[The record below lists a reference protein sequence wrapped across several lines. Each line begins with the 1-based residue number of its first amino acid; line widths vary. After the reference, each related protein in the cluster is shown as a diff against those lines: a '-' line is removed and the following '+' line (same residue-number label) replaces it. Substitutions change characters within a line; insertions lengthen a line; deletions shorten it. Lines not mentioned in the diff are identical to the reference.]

1 MDKSSK
7 NEQTTEEPMD
17 EAQQA
22 HSNESETEESQTIEE
37 SVAPGEDNG
46 ESSLPTEPVEEDQPN
61 EEKSPDEGD
70 TPQQESAETKQV
82 TEQTA
87 AVTDEESSA
96 TDLDT
101 ESMTDMDALYS
112 DSLKAFDEGEI
123 VVGHIV
129 NVTSDEVMVDIG
141 FKSEGYVPIHEFKTD
156 EKGNSNLNVG
166 DQVEVYIVRH
176 EDADGQLVLS
186 KQYAEEQKLWDSL
199 ANAEQ
204 SGEVVEGK
212 ITERI
217 KGGMRVE
224 VGALK
229 AFLPASQ
236 IELHPI
242 RNWDDYINQTYPMK
256 IVKLDKR
263 KRNIVVS
270 RRSLLEEE
278 LSTRKA
284 ELLSNIK
291 EGELIKGTVKNITEF
306 GAFIDLNG
314 IDGLLHKSDMSWRK
328 IHNPSEVVSI
338 DEEIEAF
345 VINVDLESER
355 ISLGLKQKTTDPWES
370 VFDKYPI
377 GSTVKGQVVNIVSY
391 GVFIELEEGVEGL
404 IHISEISWT
413 QRNVAPS
420 KIVMKDQELEARV
433 IDIDTEKKR
442 ISLSYKQLVPNPW
455 ELLDVKYPFGTKVT
469 GTVKNVTNFG
479 AFIEIEEGI
488 DGLVHSS
495 DFSWLKRN
503 VNPRSILSE
512 GQEVEAVVQKIDP
525 QEQRISLSIKHVE
538 PNPWNLVSTKY
549 AVGSIAS
556 GEIVNLTE
564 FGAFAR
570 LEEGIE
576 GLIHISELSEER
588 INKPDDVVS
597 KGDVLD
603 LKVIELKMDE
613 QRIGLS
619 LKQAVADREREV
631 VEQYEPKPKQ
641 AVTKPKR
648 EIKKPNVEE
657 AEETTSF
664 GAALRNVLDFRS
676 EEE

>member
-7 NEQTTEEPMD
+7 NEQIPEETVV
-17 EAQQA
+17 EEQQA
-22 HSNESETEESQTIEE
+22 HVDELVIEE
-37 SVAPGEDNG
+37 SGTIAELVTSEEGDD
-46 ESSLPTEPVEEDQPN
+46 ESSFPRESVEENQAKG
-61 EEKSPDEGD
+61 EETLDEGGE
-70 TPQQESAETKQV
+70 PLQESEE
-82 TEQTA
+82 TEQITEG
-87 AVTDEESSA
+87 EES
-96 TDLDT
+96 DT
-101 ESMTDMDALYS
+101 SNFDDESMPDMDALYN
-112 DSLKAFDEGEI
+112 DSLKAFAEGEI
-123 VVGHIV
+123 VEGHVV
-129 NVTSDEVMVDIG
+129 NVTSDEVMIDIG
-141 FKSEGYVPIHEFKTD
+141 FKSEGYVSISEFKTD
-156 EKGNSNLNVG
+156 DSGNPGVSVG

-199 ANAEQ
+199 THAEQ
-204 SGEVVEGK
+204 SGEAVEGT

-217 KGGMRVE
+217 KGGMRVD
-224 VGALK
+224 VGDLR

-242 RNWDDYINQTYPMK
+242 RNWDDYINKTYPMR

-278 LSTRKA
+278 LSAKKA
-284 ELLSNIK
+284 ELLSNIE
-291 EGELIKGTVKNITEF
+291 EGQLIKGKVKNITEF
-306 GAFIDLNG
+306 GAFVDLNG

-328 IHNPSEVVSI
+328 IHNPTEVVSI

-345 VINVDLESER
+345 IISVDIEKER
-355 ISLGLKQKTTDPWES
+355 ISLGLKQKTTDPWGSIFE
-370 VFDKYPI
+370 KYPI
-377 GSTVKGQVVNIVSY
+377 GSTIKGQVVNIVSY
-391 GVFIELEEGVEGL
+391 GVFVELEEGVEGL
-404 IHISEISWT
+404 IHISEMSWT

-420 KIVMKDQELEARV
+420 KIVTKDQELEARV

-455 ELLDVKYPFGTKVT
+455 ELLDIKYPFGTKVT
-469 GTVKNVTNFG
+469 GIVKNVTNFG

-503 VNPRSILSE
+503 VNPRSVLNE
-512 GQEVEAVVQKIDP
+512 GQEVEAVVQRIDP

-549 AVGSIAS
+549 AVGSIVS

-588 INKPDDVVS
+588 IDKPDNVVS
-597 KGDVLD
+597 KGDILD
-603 LKVIELKMDE
+603 LKVIELKMDD

-619 LKQAVADREREV
+619 LKQAVADREREM
-631 VEQYEPKPKQ
+631 VEQYEPKPKKEEEV
-641 AVTKPKR
+641 VTRSLKEP
-648 EIKKPNVEE
+648 EKKKEE
-657 AEETTSF
+657 KEETTSF

>member
-1 MDKSSK
+1 
-7 NEQTTEEPMD
+7 MD
-17 EAQQA
+17 ETQQA
-22 HSNESETEESQTIEE
+22 HIDELETEESGTTAE
-37 SVAPGEDNG
+37 SVTPDEGNG
-46 ESSLPTEPVEEDQPN
+46 ESSLPHESVEENQSN
-61 EEKSPDEGD
+61 EEETLDKEE
-70 TPQQESAETKQV
+70 TPQQEPEE
-82 TEQTA
+82 TEQTTDI
-87 AVTDEESSA
+87 VDEESGTS
-96 TDLDT
+96 DLDN
-101 ESMTDMDALYS
+101 ESMPDMDALYN

-129 NVTSDEVMVDIG
+129 NITSDEVMIDIG

-156 EKGNSNLNVG
+156 DKGNSNVSVG

-199 ANAEQ
+199 AHAEQ
-204 SGEVVEGK
+204 SGEVVEAK

-224 VGALK
+224 VGALR

-242 RNWDDYINQTYPMK
+242 RNWDDYISQTYPMK

-270 RRSLLEEE
+270 RRALLEEE
-278 LSTRKA
+278 LSTKKA

-291 EGELIKGTVKNITEF
+291 EGQLIKGTVKNITEF

-338 DEEIEAF
+338 DEEVEAF
-345 VINVDLESER
+345 VINIDSENER

-370 VFDKYPI
+370 VFEKYPI

-420 KIVMKDQELEARV
+420 KIVTKDQELEARV

-469 GTVKNVTNFG
+469 GIVKNVTNFG

-503 VNPRSILSE
+503 VNPRNVLSE

-576 GLIHISELSEER
+576 GLVHISELSDER

-603 LKVIELKMDE
+603 LKVIELKMDD

-619 LKQAVADREREV
+619 LKQAVADREREM
-631 VEQYEPKPKQ
+631 VEQYEQKPKQ
-641 AVTKPKR
+641 VVTETKR
-648 EIKKPNVEE
+648 SIKEPEKKVEE
-657 AEETTSF
+657 EETTSF

-676 EEE
+676 EEEE

>member
-7 NEQTTEEPMD
+7 NEQTPEGSMD
-17 EAQQA
+17 ETQQA
-22 HSNESETEESQTIEE
+22 HIDELETEESGTTAE
-37 SVAPGEDNG
+37 SVTPDEDNG
-46 ESSLPTEPVEEDQPN
+46 ESSLPHESIEENQSNQEKTLDK
-61 EEKSPDEGD
+61 EEN
-70 TPQQESAETKQV
+70 PQQESEE
-82 TEQTA
+82 TEQTTDI
-87 AVTDEESSA
+87 TDEESGTS
-96 TDLDT
+96 DLDN
-101 ESMTDMDALYS
+101 ESMPDMDALYN

-129 NVTSDEVMVDIG
+129 NMTSDEVMIDIG

-156 EKGNSNLNVG
+156 DKGNPNVSVG

-199 ANAEQ
+199 AHAEQ
-204 SGEVVEGK
+204 SGEVVEAK

-224 VGALK
+224 VGALR

-256 IVKLDKR
+256 IVKLDKH

-270 RRSLLEEE
+270 RRALLEEE
-278 LSTRKA
+278 LSTKKA
-284 ELLSNIK
+284 ELLSKIK
-291 EGELIKGTVKNITEF
+291 EGQLVKGTVKNITEF

-345 VINVDLESER
+345 VINIDVENER

-370 VFDKYPI
+370 VFEKYPI

-420 KIVMKDQELEARV
+420 KIVAKDQELEARV

-469 GTVKNVTNFG
+469 GIVKNVTNFG

-503 VNPRSILSE
+503 VNPRSVLSE

-556 GEIVNLTE
+556 GE
-564 FGAFAR
+564 
-570 LEEGIE
+570 EGIE
-576 GLIHISELSEER
+576 GLIHISELSDER

-619 LKQAVADREREV
+619 LKQAVADREREM

-641 AVTKPKR
+641 VVTETKR
-648 EIKKPNVEE
+648 SIKEPEKKEKEE
-657 AEETTSF
+657 EETTSF

>member
-7 NEQTTEEPMD
+7 NEQIPEETVV
-17 EAQQA
+17 EEQQA
-22 HSNESETEESQTIEE
+22 HVDELVIEE
-37 SVAPGEDNG
+37 SGTIAELVTSEEGDD
-46 ESSLPTEPVEEDQPN
+46 ESSFPRESVEENQAKG
-61 EEKSPDEGD
+61 EETLDEGGE
-70 TPQQESAETKQV
+70 PLQESEE
-82 TEQTA
+82 TEQITEG
-87 AVTDEESSA
+87 EES
-96 TDLDT
+96 DT
-101 ESMTDMDALYS
+101 SNFDDESMPDMDALYN
-112 DSLKAFDEGEI
+112 DSLKAFAEGEI
-123 VVGHIV
+123 VEGHVV
-129 NVTSDEVMVDIG
+129 NVTSDEVMIDIG
-141 FKSEGYVPIHEFKTD
+141 FKSEGYVSISEFKTD
-156 EKGNSNLNVG
+156 DSGNPGVSVG

-199 ANAEQ
+199 THAEQ
-204 SGEVVEGK
+204 SGEAVEGT

-217 KGGMRVE
+217 KGGMRVD
-224 VGALK
+224 VGDLR

-242 RNWDDYINQTYPMK
+242 RNWDDYINKTYPMR

-278 LSTRKA
+278 LSAKKA
-284 ELLSNIK
+284 ELLSNIE
-291 EGELIKGTVKNITEF
+291 EGQLIKGKVKNITEF
-306 GAFIDLNG
+306 GAFVDLNG

-328 IHNPSEVVSI
+328 IHNPTEVVSI

-345 VINVDLESER
+345 IISVDLEKER
-355 ISLGLKQKTTDPWES
+355 ISLGLKQKTTDPWGSIFE
-370 VFDKYPI
+370 KYPI
-377 GSTVKGQVVNIVSY
+377 GSTIKGQVVNIVSY
-391 GVFIELEEGVEGL
+391 GVFVELEEGVEGL
-404 IHISEISWT
+404 IHISEMSWT

-420 KIVMKDQELEARV
+420 KIVTKDQELEARV

-455 ELLDVKYPFGTKVT
+455 ELLDIKYPFGTKVT
-469 GTVKNVTNFG
+469 GIVKNVTNFG

-503 VNPRSILSE
+503 VNPRSVLNE
-512 GQEVEAVVQKIDP
+512 GQEVEAVVQRIDP

-549 AVGSIAS
+549 AVGSIVS

-588 INKPDDVVS
+588 IDKPDNVVS
-597 KGDVLD
+597 KGDILD
-603 LKVIELKMDE
+603 LKVIELKMDD

-619 LKQAVADREREV
+619 LKQAVADREREM
-631 VEQYEPKPKQ
+631 VEQYEPKPKKEEEV
-641 AVTKPKR
+641 VTRSLKEP
-648 EIKKPNVEE
+648 EKKKEE
-657 AEETTSF
+657 KEETTSF

>member
-1 MDKSSK
+1 
-7 NEQTTEEPMD
+7 MD
-17 EAQQA
+17 EEQIHVDELVAEKSGTIA
-22 HSNESETEESQTIEE
+22 ESEKPVEDGDDSPPSHE
-37 SVAPGEDNG
+37 SVEANR
-46 ESSLPTEPVEEDQPN
+46 SNAEETLD
-61 EEKSPDEGD
+61 EEGK
-70 TPQQESAETKQV
+70 PQQEPEEAEQIADP
-82 TEQTA
+82 TA
-87 AVTDEESSA
+87 DMADEESIPSN
-96 TDLDT
+96 LDD
-101 ESMTDMDALYS
+101 ESVPDMDTLYN

-123 VVGHIV
+123 VVGHVV
-129 NVTSDEVMVDIG
+129 NVTSDEVMIDIG
-141 FKSEGYVPIHEFKTD
+141 FKSEGYIPIHEFKTD
-156 EKGNSNLNVG
+156 DKGNPNVNVG

-199 ANAEQ
+199 AHAEQ
-204 SGEVVEGK
+204 SGEVVEAT

-224 VGALK
+224 VGALR

-270 RRSLLEEE
+270 RRVLLEEE
-278 LSTRKA
+278 LSTRKS
-284 ELLSNIK
+284 ELLSNIE
-291 EGELIKGTVKNITEF
+291 EGQLIKGKVKNITEF

-314 IDGLLHKSDMSWRK
+314 IDGLLHKSDMSWKK
-328 IHNPSEVVSI
+328 IHNPAEVVSI

-345 VINVDLESER
+345 VINIDTKNER

-370 VFDKYPI
+370 VFEKYPI

-420 KIVMKDQELEARV
+420 KIVTKDQALEARV

-455 ELLDVKYPFGTKVT
+455 ELLDTKYPFGTKVT
-469 GTVKNVTNFG
+469 GIVKNVTNFG

-503 VNPRSILSE
+503 VNPRSLLNE

-538 PNPWNLVSTKY
+538 PNPWSFVPTKY
-549 AVGSIAS
+549 SVGSIAS

-588 INKPDDVVS
+588 INKPDDIVS

-603 LKVIELKMDE
+603 LKIIELKMEE

-619 LKQAVADREREV
+619 LKQAIADREREV
-631 VEQYEPKPKQ
+631 VEQYEPKPSEPKPSEPKPSEP
-641 AVTKPKR
+641 KPKR
-648 EIKKPNVEE
+648 VKEEVKHKTKKPDEKKE
-657 AEETTSF
+657 EETTSF

>member
-7 NEQTTEEPMD
+7 NEQTPEESMD
-17 EAQQA
+17 ETQQA
-22 HSNESETEESQTIEE
+22 HIDELETEESGTTAE
-37 SVAPGEDNG
+37 SVTPDEGNG
-46 ESSLPTEPVEEDQPN
+46 ESSLPHESVEENQSN
-61 EEKSPDEGD
+61 EEETLDKEE
-70 TPQQESAETKQV
+70 TPQQEPEE
-82 TEQTA
+82 TEQTTDI
-87 AVTDEESSA
+87 VDEESGTS
-96 TDLDT
+96 DLDN
-101 ESMTDMDALYS
+101 ESMPDMDALYN

-129 NVTSDEVMVDIG
+129 NITSDEVMIDIG

-156 EKGNSNLNVG
+156 DKGNSNVSVG

-199 ANAEQ
+199 AHAEQ
-204 SGEVVEGK
+204 SGEVVEAK

-224 VGALK
+224 VGALR

-242 RNWDDYINQTYPMK
+242 RNWDDYISQTYPMK

-270 RRSLLEEE
+270 RRALLEEE
-278 LSTRKA
+278 LSTKKA

-291 EGELIKGTVKNITEF
+291 EGQLIKGTVKNITEF

-338 DEEIEAF
+338 DEEVEAF
-345 VINVDLESER
+345 VINIDSENER

-370 VFDKYPI
+370 VFEKYPI

-420 KIVMKDQELEARV
+420 KIVTKDQELEARV

-469 GTVKNVTNFG
+469 GIVKNVTNFG

-503 VNPRSILSE
+503 VNPRNVLSE

-576 GLIHISELSEER
+576 GLVHISELSDER

-603 LKVIELKMDE
+603 LKVIELKMDD

-619 LKQAVADREREV
+619 LKQAVADREREM
-631 VEQYEPKPKQ
+631 VEQYEQKPKQ
-641 AVTKPKR
+641 VVTETKR
-648 EIKKPNVEE
+648 SIKEPEKKVEE
-657 AEETTSF
+657 EETTSF

-676 EEE
+676 EEEE

>member
-1 MDKSSK
+1 M
-7 NEQTTEEPMD
+7 
-17 EAQQA
+17 
-22 HSNESETEESQTIEE
+22 
-37 SVAPGEDNG
+37 
-46 ESSLPTEPVEEDQPN
+46 
-61 EEKSPDEGD
+61 
-70 TPQQESAETKQV
+70 
-82 TEQTA
+82 
-87 AVTDEESSA
+87 
-96 TDLDT
+96 
-101 ESMTDMDALYS
+101 
-112 DSLKAFDEGEI
+112 
-123 VVGHIV
+123 
-129 NVTSDEVMVDIG
+129 
-141 FKSEGYVPIHEFKTD
+141 
-156 EKGNSNLNVG
+156 
-166 DQVEVYIVRH
+166 
-176 EDADGQLVLS
+176 
-186 KQYAEEQKLWDSL
+186 
-199 ANAEQ
+199 
-204 SGEVVEGK
+204 
-212 ITERI
+212 
-217 KGGMRVE
+217 
-224 VGALK
+224 
-229 AFLPASQ
+229 
-236 IELHPI
+236 
-242 RNWDDYINQTYPMK
+242 
-256 IVKLDKR
+256 
-263 KRNIVVS
+263 
-270 RRSLLEEE
+270 
-278 LSTRKA
+278 
-284 ELLSNIK
+284 
-291 EGELIKGTVKNITEF
+291 
-306 GAFIDLNG
+306 
-314 IDGLLHKSDMSWRK
+314 
-328 IHNPSEVVSI
+328 
-338 DEEIEAF
+338 
-345 VINVDLESER
+345 
-355 ISLGLKQKTTDPWES
+355 
-370 VFDKYPI
+370 
-377 GSTVKGQVVNIVSY
+377 SY

-420 KIVMKDQELEARV
+420 KIVAKDQELEARV
-433 IDIDTEKKR
+433 IDIDTEKQR

-469 GTVKNVTNFG
+469 GIVKNVTNFG

-503 VNPRSILSE
+503 VNPRSVLSE

-576 GLIHISELSEER
+576 GLIHISELSDER

-619 LKQAVADREREV
+619 LKQAVADRDREM

-641 AVTKPKR
+641 GVTETKR
-648 EIKKPNVEE
+648 SIKEPEKKEKKE
-657 AEETTSF
+657 EETTSF

>member
-7 NEQTTEEPMD
+7 NEQIPEEPVV
-17 EAQQA
+17 EEQQA
-22 HSNESETEESQTIEE
+22 HVDELVIEE
-37 SVAPGEDNG
+37 SGTIAELVTSEEGDD
-46 ESSLPTEPVEEDQPN
+46 ESSFPRESVEENQAKG
-61 EEKSPDEGD
+61 EETLDEGEE
-70 TPQQESAETKQV
+70 PQQESEE
-82 TEQTA
+82 TEQITEG
-87 AVTDEESSA
+87 EES
-96 TDLDT
+96 DT
-101 ESMTDMDALYS
+101 SNFDDESMPDMDALYN
-112 DSLKAFDEGEI
+112 DSLKAFAEGEI
-123 VVGHIV
+123 VEGHVV
-129 NVTSDEVMVDIG
+129 NVTSDEVMIDIG
-141 FKSEGYVPIHEFKTD
+141 FKSEGYVSISEFKTD
-156 EKGNSNLNVG
+156 DSGNPGVSVG

-199 ANAEQ
+199 THAEQ
-204 SGEVVEGK
+204 SGEAVEGT

-217 KGGMRVE
+217 KGGMRVD
-224 VGALK
+224 VGDLR

-242 RNWDDYINQTYPMK
+242 RNWDDYINKTYPMR

-270 RRSLLEEE
+270 RRALLEEE
-278 LSTRKA
+278 LSAKKV
-284 ELLSNIK
+284 ELLSNIE
-291 EGELIKGTVKNITEF
+291 EGQLIKGKVKNITEF
-306 GAFIDLNG
+306 GAFVDLNG

-328 IHNPSEVVSI
+328 IHNPTEVVSI

-345 VINVDLESER
+345 IISVDIEKER
-355 ISLGLKQKTTDPWES
+355 ISLGLKQKTTDPWGSIFE
-370 VFDKYPI
+370 KYPI
-377 GSTVKGQVVNIVSY
+377 GSTIKGQVVNIVSY
-391 GVFIELEEGVEGL
+391 GVFVELEEGVEGL
-404 IHISEISWT
+404 IHISEMSWT

-420 KIVMKDQELEARV
+420 KIVTKDQELEARV
-433 IDIDTEKKR
+433 IDINTEKKR

-455 ELLDVKYPFGTKVT
+455 ELLDIKYPFGTKVT
-469 GTVKNVTNFG
+469 GIVKNVTNFG

-503 VNPRSILSE
+503 VNPRSVLNE
-512 GQEVEAVVQKIDP
+512 GQEVEAVVQRIDP

-549 AVGSIAS
+549 AVGSIVS

-588 INKPDDVVS
+588 IDKPDNVVS
-597 KGDVLD
+597 KGDILD
-603 LKVIELKMDE
+603 LKVIELKMDD

-619 LKQAVADREREV
+619 LKQAVADREREM
-631 VEQYEPKPKQ
+631 VEQYEPKPKKEEEV
-641 AVTKPKR
+641 VTRSLKEP
-648 EIKKPNVEE
+648 EKKKEE
-657 AEETTSF
+657 KEETTSF

>member
-7 NEQTTEEPMD
+7 NEQTPEESMD
-17 EAQQA
+17 ETQQA
-22 HSNESETEESQTIEE
+22 HIDELETEESGTTAE
-37 SVAPGEDNG
+37 SVTPDEGNG
-46 ESSLPTEPVEEDQPN
+46 ESSLPHESVEENQSN
-61 EEKSPDEGD
+61 EEETLDKEE
-70 TPQQESAETKQV
+70 TPQQEPEE
-82 TEQTA
+82 TEQTTDI
-87 AVTDEESSA
+87 VDEESGTS
-96 TDLDT
+96 DLDN
-101 ESMTDMDALYS
+101 ESMPDMDALYN

-129 NVTSDEVMVDIG
+129 NITSDEVMIDIG

-156 EKGNSNLNVG
+156 DKGNPSVSVG

-199 ANAEQ
+199 AHAEQ
-204 SGEVVEGK
+204 SGEVVEAK

-224 VGALK
+224 VGALR

-242 RNWDDYINQTYPMK
+242 RNWDDYISQTYPMK

-270 RRSLLEEE
+270 RRALLEEE
-278 LSTRKA
+278 LSTKKA

-291 EGELIKGTVKNITEF
+291 EGQLIKGTVKNITEF

-338 DEEIEAF
+338 DEEVEAF
-345 VINVDLESER
+345 VINIDSENER

-370 VFDKYPI
+370 VFEKYPI

-420 KIVMKDQELEARV
+420 KIVTKDQELEARV

-469 GTVKNVTNFG
+469 GIVKNVTNFG

-503 VNPRSILSE
+503 VNPRNVLSE

-576 GLIHISELSEER
+576 GLVHISELSDER

-603 LKVIELKMDE
+603 LKVIELKMDD

-619 LKQAVADREREV
+619 LKQAVADREREM
-631 VEQYEPKPKQ
+631 VEQYEQKPKQ
-641 AVTKPKR
+641 VVTETKR
-648 EIKKPNVEE
+648 PIKEPEKKEE
-657 AEETTSF
+657 EEETTSF

-676 EEE
+676 EEEE

>member
-7 NEQTTEEPMD
+7 NEQIPEEPVV
-17 EAQQA
+17 EEQQA
-22 HSNESETEESQTIEE
+22 HVDELVIEE
-37 SVAPGEDNG
+37 SGTIAELVTSEEGDD
-46 ESSLPTEPVEEDQPN
+46 ESSFPRESVEENQAKG
-61 EEKSPDEGD
+61 EE
-70 TPQQESAETKQV
+70 PQQESEE
-82 TEQTA
+82 TEQITEG
-87 AVTDEESSA
+87 EES
-96 TDLDT
+96 DT
-101 ESMTDMDALYS
+101 SNFDDESMPDMDALYD
-112 DSLKAFDEGEI
+112 DSLKAFAEGEI
-123 VVGHIV
+123 VEGHVV
-129 NVTSDEVMVDIG
+129 NVTSDEVMIDIG
-141 FKSEGYVPIHEFKTD
+141 FKSEGYVSISEFKTD
-156 EKGNSNLNVG
+156 DSGNPGVSVG

-199 ANAEQ
+199 THAEQ
-204 SGEVVEGK
+204 SGEAVEGT

-217 KGGMRVE
+217 KGGMRVD
-224 VGALK
+224 VGDLR

-242 RNWDDYINQTYPMK
+242 RNWDDYINKTYPMR

-278 LSTRKA
+278 LSAKKA
-284 ELLSNIK
+284 ELLSNIE
-291 EGELIKGTVKNITEF
+291 EGQLIKGKVKNITEF
-306 GAFIDLNG
+306 GAFVDLNG

-328 IHNPSEVVSI
+328 IHNPTEVVSI

-345 VINVDLESER
+345 IISVDIEKER
-355 ISLGLKQKTTDPWES
+355 ISLGLKQKTTDPWGSIFE
-370 VFDKYPI
+370 KYPI
-377 GSTVKGQVVNIVSY
+377 GSTIKGQVVNIVSY
-391 GVFIELEEGVEGL
+391 GVFVELEEGVEGL
-404 IHISEISWT
+404 IHISEMSWT

-420 KIVMKDQELEARV
+420 KIVTKDQELEARV
-433 IDIDTEKKR
+433 IDINTEKKR

-455 ELLDVKYPFGTKVT
+455 ELLDIKYPFGTKVT
-469 GTVKNVTNFG
+469 GIVKNVTNFG

-503 VNPRSILSE
+503 VNPRSVLNE
-512 GQEVEAVVQKIDP
+512 GQEVEAVVQRIDP

-549 AVGSIAS
+549 AVGSIVS

-588 INKPDDVVS
+588 IDKPDNVVS
-597 KGDVLD
+597 KGDILD
-603 LKVIELKMDE
+603 LKVIELKMDD

-619 LKQAVADREREV
+619 LKQAVADREREM
-631 VEQYEPKPKQ
+631 VEQYEPKPKKEEEV
-641 AVTKPKR
+641 VTRSLKEP
-648 EIKKPNVEE
+648 EKKKEE
-657 AEETTSF
+657 KEETTSF

>member
-1 MDKSSK
+1 MWK
-7 NEQTTEEPMD
+7 
-17 EAQQA
+17 
-22 HSNESETEESQTIEE
+22 
-37 SVAPGEDNG
+37 
-46 ESSLPTEPVEEDQPN
+46 L
-61 EEKSPDEGD
+61 
-70 TPQQESAETKQV
+70 
-82 TEQTA
+82 
-87 AVTDEESSA
+87 
-96 TDLDT
+96 
-101 ESMTDMDALYS
+101 
-112 DSLKAFDEGEI
+112 
-123 VVGHIV
+123 
-129 NVTSDEVMVDIG
+129 
-141 FKSEGYVPIHEFKTD
+141 
-156 EKGNSNLNVG
+156 
-166 DQVEVYIVRH
+166 
-176 EDADGQLVLS
+176 LS

-199 ANAEQ
+199 AHAEQ
-204 SGEVVEGK
+204 SGEVVEAK

-224 VGALK
+224 VGPLR

-256 IVKLDKR
+256 IVKLDKH

-270 RRSLLEEE
+270 RRALLEEE
-278 LSTRKA
+278 LSTKKA
-284 ELLSNIK
+284 ELLSKIK
-291 EGELIKGTVKNITEF
+291 EGQLVKGTVKNITEF

-345 VINVDLESER
+345 VINIDVENER

-370 VFDKYPI
+370 VFEKYPI

-420 KIVMKDQELEARV
+420 KIVAKDQELEARV

-442 ISLSYKQLVPNPW
+442 ISLSFKQLVPNPW

-469 GTVKNVTNFG
+469 GIVKNVTNFG

-503 VNPRSILSE
+503 VNPRNVLSE

-576 GLIHISELSEER
+576 GLIHISELSDER

-613 QRIGLS
+613 QRIGLNAS
-619 LKQAVADREREV
+619 
-631 VEQYEPKPKQ
+631 Y
-641 AVTKPKR
+641 
-648 EIKKPNVEE
+648 IK
-657 AEETTSF
+657 
-664 GAALRNVLDFRS
+664 
-676 EEE
+676 